1 MHDGG
6 RNEREAAEVPADLL
20 VRLWRE
26 SSGEWFGFGYEQFS
40 ALMLD
45 ISAANGWGA
54 RDLEQLPPGRVREV
68 VLARACA
75 SGSEAAWEAFLTEY
89 REMLYSAAYSI
100 SRQDAQGRELADSL
114 YAELFGISAHGEQRR
129 PKLAF
134 YTGKGSL
141 AGWLRTVLAQRYVD
155 EYRRSRRLVSIEDQD
170 AQLLTATPASSA
182 TNEDDH
188 RTALADSIG
197 AAFTQLGAEERFL
210 LSAYHLDGRNLAEIA
225 ELLGVHESTIS
236 RKLKRLTENLRKQ
249 VFRHLQSA
257 GLSRRAAEEAAL
269 SANVGEIDVDVR
281 RLLQVAGSGPFH
293 REKAMEVQSPI
304 SAGEES

>member
-6 RNEREAAEVPADLL
+6 RNERESAEIPADVL

-26 SSGEWFGFGYEQFS
+26 SSGERFGFGYEQFS
-40 ALMLD
+40 ALMLK
-45 ISAANGWGA
+45 ISAANGWSA
-54 RDLEQLPPGRVREV
+54 RDIEQLPPGRVREV

-129 PKLAF
+129 PKLAL

-257 GLSRRAAEEAAL
+257 GLSRRAAEEAL